1 MILDLNFEISE
12 DLKLILSSLNEL
24 LESKWSTKKLR
35 AVMEG
40 NKSYTEEL
48 WKEIVKLDILPYL
61 STLSLKDNVIINEF
75 IGRKLLPGIV
85 VSSIVAARGIKSK
98 DILNRLY
105 SGEVKIA
112 ISDSNF
118 VPSADEADYIVI
130 GNRLIQ
136 RRDCTIRTF
145 NSLDNS
151 MKISKVDRIEKHED
165 IEVNNAEVALSLASQ
180 MVGSGEEVLSMSIK
194 YSKERIAFGKPI
206 GSYQAIK
213 HRVVNDAIDVE
224 LARSL
229 ILEAAENIKYV
240 WIAKDLAN
248 KKIPKV
254 LLSGIQVHGGIGF
267 TDDLDIHL
275 HLRRALT
282 LSKLYNS
289 KVDIS
294 EFLQAI

>member
-12 DLKLILSSLNEL
+12 DLKLILGSLNEL

-118 VPSADEADYIVI
+118 VPSANEADYIVI

>member
-1 MILDLNFEISE
+1 MLLDLNFEISE

-24 LESKWSTKKLR
+24 LESRWSTKKLR

-40 NKSYTEEL
+40 NKDYIEEI
-48 WKEIVKLDILPYL
+48 WKEIIKLDILPYL
-61 STLSLKDNVIINEF
+61 STLSLRDNVIINEV

-85 VSSIVAARGIKSK
+85 VSSIVASRGIKNK
-98 DILNRLY
+98 DILNRVY
-105 SGEVKIA
+105 AGEIRIA
-112 ISDSNF
+112 ISDSNL
-118 VPSADEADYIVI
+118 VPSADEADYIIV
-130 GNRLIQ
+130 GNRLIK
-136 RRDCTIRTF
+136 RSNCTIRTF

-151 MKISKVDRIEKHED
+151 MKISKVDNIGNHED
-165 IEVNNAEVALSLASQ
+165 IEVNNAEIALSLASQ
-180 MVGSGEEVLSMSIK
+180 MVGSGEEVVSMSIK
-194 YSKERIAFGKPI
+194 YSKERVAFGKPI

-213 HRVVNDAIDVE
+213 HKVVNDAIDVE

-229 ILEAAENIKYV
+229 ILEAAENIKYA

-248 KKIPKV
+248 KKIPKAI
-254 LLSGIQVHGGIGF
+254 LSGIQVHGGIGF

-289 KVDIS
+289 KVNIS
-294 EFLQAI
+294 EFLQPI

>member
-12 DLKLILSSLNEL
+12 DLKLILNSLNEL
-24 LESKWSTKKLR
+24 LDSRWSTKKLR
-35 AVMEG
+35 SIMEG
-40 NKSYTEEL
+40 NKEYTEEL
-48 WKEIVKLDILPYL
+48 WREIIKLDILPYL
-61 STLSLKDNVIINEF
+61 STLSLRDNVIINEV

-85 VSSIVAARGIKSK
+85 ISSVVASRGIKTK
-98 DILNRLY
+98 DVLNRLY
-105 SGEVKIA
+105 SGEIKIA
-112 ISDSNF
+112 MSDSNF
-118 VPSADEADYIVI
+118 VPSADDADYIVI
-130 GNRLIQ
+130 GNKLIK
-136 RRDCTIRTF
+136 RDNCTIHTF

-151 MKISKVDRIEKHED
+151 MKISKVKHVGNHED
-165 IEVNNAEVALSLASQ
+165 IEVNNAEIALSLASQ
-180 MVGSGEEVLSMSIK
+180 MVGSGEEVVSMSIK
-194 YSKERIAFGKPI
+194 YSKERVAFGKPI

-229 ILEAAENIKYV
+229 VLEAAENIKYAWV
-240 WIAKDLAN
+240 AKDLVN

-254 LLSGIQVHGGIGF
+254 ILSGIQVHGGIGF

-289 KVDIS
+289 KVNIS
-294 EFLQAI
+294 EFLQPI